1 MVHLW
6 IMNRIIHFFQK
17 HKNVWNDKLGIRIQ
31 NRKLNS
37 QIYWS
42 FQQNHEQIFWITIA
56 QDLDLCRYNISSTE
70 GEERMA
76 VISSYAVSCLM
87 SCPGCTHHRIDSGVH
102 TQRCVLRGERFAG
115 RDDEVR
121 VAGARSALC
130 DVLQWWMAAQCCVVW
145 TACRQEVRCLVSCHY
160 LPCIGKDGGGKEAKR
175 IHTWEQEEEGGR
187 CKSFINHLI
196 IIRLF

>member
-70 GEERMA
+70 GEDGSDFFICCVMFDVLSWLYSPPYR
-76 VISSYAVSCLM
+76 
-87 SCPGCTHHRIDSGVH
+87 
-102 TQRCVLRGERFAG
+102 QRSTY
-115 RDDEVR
+115 
-121 VAGARSALC
+121 SALRPSRGKIC
-130 DVLQWWMAAQCCVVW
+130 GQRWWGKGCRCTLGALWCTAVVNGSPVLCS
-145 TACRQEVRCLVSCHY
+145 L
-160 LPCIGKDGGGKEAKR
+160 DGM
-175 IHTWEQEEEGGR
+175 
-187 CKSFINHLI
+187 
-196 IIRLF
+196 